1 MDIAITQGV
10 ASQGLCAIYIEIIG
24 DIQESN
30 NKIIKIEDGANHCQ
44 HVNYILVEKVTN
56 SNNCVKDH
64 KDENK
69 GLVSFK
75 SNKEIKQQFEELV
88 GNFDRYSEE
97 LKFVS
102 KFQPKINLHWN
113 IILSK
118 KTKQNGQISRKIPL
132 IAQLTEEFNEQLLND
147 KMDIIRLLQ
156 TTKSLDS
163 L

>member
-64 KDENK
+64 KDENSDFLAK
-69 GLVSFK
+69 HRTYQ
-75 SNKEIKQQFEELV
+75 NYAEL
-88 GNFDRYSEE
+88 R
-97 LKFVS
+97 
-102 KFQPKINLHWN
+102 
-113 IILSK
+113 
-118 KTKQNGQISRKIPL
+118 
-132 IAQLTEEFNEQLLND
+132 
-147 KMDIIRLLQ
+147 DIISQ
-156 TTKSLDS
+156 IVDFV
-163 L
+163 